1 MADKNGTAMIITM
14 VPIRPSPFG
23 VAATQPQYHSRPTLS
38 YVPSEKWFESCRL
51 CTGLELH
58 GHYQAAAGLQM
69 MAMLTGSMDRVTYT
83 LLPFRIVVLL

>member
-23 VAATQPQYHSRPTLS
+23 VATTQQQYHSRPTLL
-38 YVPSEKWFESCRL
+38 YVSSEKFLEGCQL

-58 GHYQAAAGLQM
+58 GHYQAASGLQM
-69 MAMLTGSMDRVTYT
+69 MAMLTGSIDRVTYT